1 MTPKEQFI
9 EAANIMC
16 GFTREDFANLAG
28 LFRSGVAVDLIPEQ
42 WDRLVRVAAS
52 LKNPVCPAHVVVQRL
67 ANSSPLDR
75 LVKALTMLRFGC
87 KDRISIDPPA
97 SPVGPLWKLRHETSP
112 TRDAETL
119 SYRHDDMFEVGEI
132 RHSIK
137 IAHNFV
143 GVRQDVV
150 RQQ

>member
-1 MTPKEQFI
+1 MTPNEEFI

-28 LFRSGVAVDLIPEQ
+28 LFRSGVDVDLIPEQ

-87 KDRISIDPPA
+87 KDRISIDPPRLA
-97 SPVGPLWKLRHETSP
+97 SGPALEAT
-112 TRDAETL
+112 TRNQPDT
-119 SYRHDDMFEVGEI
+119 RC
-132 RHSIK
+132 
-137 IAHNFV
+137 
-143 GVRQDVV
+143 
-150 RQQ
+150 